1 MGSPISVNMRA
12 QIAELQ
18 ARIAVRK
25 DKMQRFVKEGMRE
38 AKPVVRAILQD
49 EQGKRFNVKQ
59 TRFLRT
65 WRIGV
70 RSPHTMIVENI
81 MKGFG
86 LFATGGTIG
95 PRRGRALLIPIN
107 TAAGTRLGVKKF
119 YQLIDWLHQEKLL
132 VAKNGILYVKPPM
145 NTSRRGG
152 IGIGTRVQKKFRQRF
167 SGSDRRPTGFDIV
180 LNSEGLT
187 PIAVIRRSI
196 TQKKRWDMDTIVRG
210 RIIPVILQ
218 AIEAKAKAG

>member
-1 MGSPISVNMRA
+1 MRSN
-12 QIAELQ
+12 IAELQ

-25 DKMQRFVKEGMRE
+25 EKMQRFTKEGMRD
-38 AKPVVRAILQD
+38 AKPAVRAILQD
-49 EQGKRFNVKQ
+49 EQTKRFNVKQ

-70 RSPHTMIVENI
+70 KSPHTMIVENI

-86 LFATGGTIG
+86 LFATGGAIG

-107 TAAGTRLGVKKF
+107 TASGTRIGAKKF

-132 VAKNGILYVKPPM
+132 VAKNGVLYVKPPM

-152 IGIGTRVQKKFRQRF
+152 VDVGTRLNKKFRQRF
-167 SGSDRRPTGFDIV
+167 SGSDRRPTGFDVV
-180 LNSEGLT
+180 LNTEGLT
-187 PIAVIRRSI
+187 PIAIIRRSI
-196 TQKKRWDMDTIVRG
+196 TQKKRWDTESIVRS
-210 RIIPVILQ
+210 RIIPTILQ
-218 AIEAKAKAG
+218 SIEARAKAG